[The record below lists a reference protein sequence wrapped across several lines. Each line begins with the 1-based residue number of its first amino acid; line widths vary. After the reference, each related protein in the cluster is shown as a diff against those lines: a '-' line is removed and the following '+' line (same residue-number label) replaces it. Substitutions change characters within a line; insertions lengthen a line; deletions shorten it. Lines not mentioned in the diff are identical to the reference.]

1 MTGETRQVNLN
12 LLYSEQLMALYLQK
26 LMHAE
31 EDEILLLDLLADE
44 MVRRMSEY
52 DGTVNKAIN
61 LLYKKCGEDV
71 EIHLAKV
78 KARP

>member
-1 MTGETRQVNLN
+1 MTDKTKEVSLN
-12 LLYSEQLMALYLQK
+12 LLYSEQLMALFIQK
-26 LMHAE
+26 FLDAT
-31 EDEILLLDLLADE
+31 EDEIPLLDLIADE
-44 MVRRMSEY
+44 MVRRMVEY